1 MHKGGVNLIIREGPG
16 VERINHQGNM
26 IMELGEGLIL
36 EAEGIGTKADGY
48 LVVEEVSVEI

>member
-1 MHKGGVNLIIREGPG
+1 M
-16 VERINHQGNM
+16 ERINHQGNM

-36 EAEGIGTKADGY
+36 EVEGTGTKADGY